1 MDELDRLISSYLD
14 LLQSIG
20 ENILD
25 IVAEMR
31 ATTEGGTDEKTS

>member
-1 MDELDRLISSYLD
+1 MDELDRLINSYLD

-31 ATTEGGTDEKTS
+31 ATTEGGNNEQS